1 MYTSRSHSG
10 QLFVD
15 LGEQKNDNV
24 PIREQDWMKLMDD
37 SVDRVA
43 SDNGA
48 VKSAD
53 RVLDLF
59 ELLAQWGR
67 EMSHT
72 EISQALSIPKGSL
85 SKLLKN
91 LVTRHY
97 LEYVPASKGYKLGEA
112 VRRLAETTQTQLD
125 LLMLAK
131 PLLKEI
137 TEATL
142 ESCALSYLRGDQVE
156 VVATEIS
163 PQRLLS
169 HLRLGDLAP
178 LYAVSAG
185 KIILAFLPQE
195 QRDVYLANVT
205 FKAYTDATISSTEQL
220 MVQISEAEGTGI
232 SFSIEEFTPG
242 IIGIAVAVRSGTGFP
257 IAALN
262 VAMPEVRYTTASRD
276 KAIAAL
282 LDAATKLSRH
292 YTGRE

>member
-1 MYTSRSHSG
+1 MDSG
-10 QLFVD
+10 VD
-15 LGEQKNDNV
+15 GVAGE
-24 PIREQDWMKLMDD
+24 
-37 SVDRVA
+37 
-43 SDNGA
+43 NGT

-72 EISQALSIPKGSL
+72 EISQALGIPKGSL

-91 LVTRHY
+91 LVARQYVEY
-97 LEYVPASKGYKLGEA
+97 LPASKGYKLGEA
-112 VRRLAETTQTQLD
+112 VRRLADTAQTQLD
-125 LLMLAK
+125 LLVLAE
-131 PLLKEI
+131 PVLKGI

-156 VVATEIS
+156 VVATENS

-185 KIILAFLPQE
+185 KIILALLPQE
-195 QRDVYLANVT
+195 QRESYLANVT
-205 FKAYTDATISSTEQL
+205 FEAHTDATITSTDQL
-220 MVQISEAEGTGI
+220 MGQIAEAQRAGVA
-232 SFSIEEFTPG
+232 FSIEEFTPG

-262 VAMPEVRYTTASRD
+262 VAMPAVRYTTASRD
-276 KAIAAL
+276 KAITAL
-282 LDAATKLSRH
+282 LDAAAKLGRH
-292 YTGRE
+292 YKGNE

>member
-1 MYTSRSHSG
+1 
-10 QLFVD
+10 
-15 LGEQKNDNV
+15 
-24 PIREQDWMKLMDD
+24 MDSD
-37 SVDRVA
+37 AEGVA
-43 SDNGA
+43 GDNGT

-72 EISQALSIPKGSL
+72 EISQALDIPKGSL

-91 LVTRHY
+91 LVARQY
-97 LEYVPASKGYKLGEA
+97 VEYFPASKGYRLGEA
-112 VRRLAETTQTQLD
+112 VRRLATTAQTQLD
-125 LLMLAK
+125 LLEIAE
-131 PLLKEI
+131 PVLKEI
-137 TEATL
+137 TETTR

-156 VVATEIS
+156 VVVTENS

-185 KIILAFLPQE
+185 KIILALLPQE
-195 QRDVYLANVT
+195 QREAYLANVN
-205 FKAYTDATISSTEQL
+205 FEAHTDATITNAEQL
-220 MVQISEAEGTGI
+220 VGQLAQAQHTGVA
-232 SFSIEEFTPG
+232 FSLEEFTPG
-242 IIGIAVAVRSGTGFP
+242 IIGIAVAVRSGAGFP

-262 VAMPEVRYTTASRD
+262 VAMPAVRYTAITRD

-282 LDAATKLSRH
+282 LDGAAKLSRH
-292 YTGRE
+292 YTDC

>member
-1 MYTSRSHSG
+1 MNS
-10 QLFVD
+10 
-15 LGEQKNDNV
+15 
-24 PIREQDWMKLMDD
+24 
-37 SVDRVA
+37 SVDGLVGE
-43 SDNGA
+43 NGT

-72 EISQALSIPKGSL
+72 EISQALGIPKGSL
-85 SKLLKN
+85 SKLLRN
-91 LVTRHY
+91 LVARQY
-97 LEYVPASKGYKLGEA
+97 VEYVPASKGYKLGEA
-112 VRRLAETTQTQLD
+112 VRRLAETAQTQLD
-125 LLMLAK
+125 LLALAE
-131 PLLKEI
+131 PVLREI
-137 TEATL
+137 TEVTL

-156 VVATEIS
+156 VVATENS

-185 KIILAFLPQE
+185 KIILALLPQE
-195 QRDVYLANVT
+195 QRQLYLDNVA
-205 FKAYTDATISSTEQL
+205 FEAHTDATISSTERL
-220 MVQISEAEGTGI
+220 MEQIAEAQQTGVG
-232 SFSIEEFTPG
+232 FSIEEFTPG
-242 IIGIAVAVRSGTGFP
+242 IIGIAVAVRSEAGFP

-262 VAMPEVRYTTASRD
+262 VAMPAVRYTVASRD

-282 LDAATKLSRH
+282 FDAATKLGRH